1 MNIEIA
7 NRLVKLRKK
16 HGLSQEELADKL
28 GISRQAVSK
37 WERAESSPD
46 TDNLICLAK
55 LYGVS
60 LDELLDCD
68 TDIDDI
74 ADEKRREQKE
84 KKEEKKE
91 GTVYKDKNTT
101 VNIENGTIHILTDDE
116 EVVLNVADGISI
128 NTKNEKI
135 HLGKNNVVVKD
146 EERSISKTLTSI
158 YTILVLLAFLI
169 LGFVIPS
176 TWAVSWCL
184 FLTIPVFSSIFKVCR
199 TKRLK
204 DFNFVT
210 LVTFIYLSL
219 GMLTTTYPETFNF
232 TWWHPGWVIFISIVI
247 WYELI
252 KLIQPYKFSPII
264 IEDNQQEPTEPEEP
278 EEPKM

>member
-68 TDIDDI
+68 RDIDDI
-74 ADEKRREQKE
+74 ADEKRRDSEE
-84 KKEEKKE
+84 KKKE

-101 VNIENGTIHILTDDE
+101 VNIEGGRIHVVTEDE
-116 EVVLNVADGISI
+116 EVTVGLDGIYV
-128 NTKNEKI
+128 NTKDEKI
-135 HLGKNNVVVKD
+135 SLGKNMVVNEGNKSV
-146 EERSISKTLTSI
+146 EKTLTGI

-169 LGFVIPS
+169 LGFTIPS

-184 FLTIPVFSSIFKVCR
+184 FLTIPVFSSIFKAIR
-199 TKRLK
+199 RKRLR

-210 LVTFIYLSL
+210 LVTFVYLSL

-232 TWWHPGWVIFISIVI
+232 NWWHPGWVIFIGIIV

-252 KLIQPYKFSPII
+252 KLIQPIKFSPII
-264 IEDNQQEPTEPEEP
+264 IENDEEEDTD
-278 EEPKM
+278 EEDEDDDEE

>member
-68 TDIDDI
+68 RDIDDI
-74 ADEKRREQKE
+74 ADEKRRDSEE
-84 KKEEKKE
+84 KKEEKKKE

-101 VNIENGTIHILTDDE
+101 VNIEGGRIHVVTEDE
-116 EVVLNVADGISI
+116 EVTVGLDGIHV
-128 NTKNEKI
+128 NTKDEKI
-135 HLGKNNVVVKD
+135 SLGKNMVVNEGNKSV
-146 EERSISKTLTSI
+146 EKTLTSI

-169 LGFVIPS
+169 LGFTIPS

-184 FLTIPVFSSIFKVCR
+184 FLTIPVFSSIFKAIR
-199 TKRLK
+199 RKRLR

-210 LVTFIYLSL
+210 LVTFVYLSL

-232 TWWHPGWVIFISIVI
+232 NWWHPGWVIFIGIVV

-252 KLIQPYKFSPII
+252 KLIQPVKFSPII
-264 IEDNQQEPTEPEEP
+264 IENDEEEDTD
-278 EEPKM
+278 EEDEDEEF

>member
-16 HGLSQEELADKL
+16 HGLSQEELADRL

-68 TDIDDI
+68 SDIDDI
-74 ADEKRREQKE
+74 ADEKRRD
-84 KKEEKKE
+84 KEEKKKE
-91 GTVYKDKNTT
+91 GTVYKDKNAT
-101 VNIENGTIHILTDDE
+101 VNIEDGRIHVVTEDE
-116 EVVLNVADGISI
+116 EVTVGIDGIYV
-128 NTKNEKI
+128 NTKDEKI
-135 HLGKNNVVVKD
+135 SLGKNMVVN
-146 EERSISKTLTSI
+146 EGNRSIEKTLTSI

-169 LGFVIPS
+169 LGFTIPS
-176 TWAVSWCL
+176 TWAVTWCL
-184 FLTIPVFSSIFKVCR
+184 FLTIPVFSSIFKAIR
-199 TKRLK
+199 RKRLR

-210 LVTFIYLSL
+210 LVTFVYLSL

-232 TWWHPGWVIFISIVI
+232 NWWHPGWVVFIGIIV
-247 WYELI
+247 WYELV
-252 KLIQPYKFSPII
+252 KLIQPVKFSPII
-264 IEDNQQEPTEPEEP
+264 IENDEDEDTDKEDEDE
-278 EEPKM
+278 K